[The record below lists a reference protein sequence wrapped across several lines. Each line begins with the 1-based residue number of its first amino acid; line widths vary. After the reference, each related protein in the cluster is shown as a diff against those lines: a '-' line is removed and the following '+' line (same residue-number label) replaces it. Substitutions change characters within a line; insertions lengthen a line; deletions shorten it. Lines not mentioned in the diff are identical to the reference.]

1 MELKGSQLKSIMADL
16 DVTLVAVAEKHGLER
31 I

>member
-1 MELKGSQLKSIMADL
+1 MELKGNQFKSIMADM
-16 DVTLVAVAEKHGLER
+16 DAPLVAVAEKHGLER